1 MIYKV
6 AIIDDEPL
14 IVEGL
19 CRTMPW
25 EKWHCQLAGFAYNGK
40 EGMEMIRKERPD
52 IIISDIN
59 MPELDGLKMIAGLK
73 SEFPD
78 MQLIILTGYREF
90 EYAREAISLGV
101 ARFLLKPSKMSE
113 LEEALDEVTRRLA
126 QSEERF
132 PLSSL
137 SEDEE
142 EAESDKDVPYHNEA
156 NSFIVKNALDYIRE
170 NSQEK
175 LRLADVADQ
184 VYVSQ
189 WHLSKLLN
197 KHTGKTFSDILNSA
211 RMDKARELLKD
222 PSLKI
227 YDVAEMV
234 GFQDLAHFSRVFKKM
249 EGMSANEYRN
259 THS

>member
-1 MIYKV
+1 MFRV

-19 CRTMPW
+19 CRTLPW
-25 EKWHCQLAGFAYNGK
+25 EKWNCQVAGSAYNGR
-40 EGMEMIRKERPD
+40 EGLEMIRQVRPN
-52 IIISDIN
+52 IIITDIN
-59 MPELDGLKMIAGLK
+59 MPELDGLKMIAALK
-73 SEFPD
+73 SEFPY

-126 QSEERF
+126 QTGEIF
-132 PLSSL
+132 PEVSL
-137 SEDEE
+137 PNEAETSEDEE
-142 EAESDKDVPYHNEA
+142 DISYHSEA
-156 NSFIVKNALDYIRE
+156 NSFIVKNALEYI
-170 NSQEK
+170 QEK
-175 LRLADVADQ
+175 LRLTDVADQ

-211 RMDKARELLKD
+211 RIDKAKELLKD
-222 PSLKI
+222 PSLRI

-234 GFQDLAHFSRVFKKM
+234 GFQDLAHFSRVFKKI
-249 EGMSANEYRN
+249 EGVSANEYRN
-259 THS
+259 TRSKS